1 MAAHW
6 VRAAALAV
14 AAACALAMGAPA
26 AVRAAPFQAER
37 EATEAFSQALEAL
50 NASRWDRA
58 EILLERVLMLLPE
71 HVEARIELARLMARR
86 GQMEGARELIQS
98 LAEDPR
104 TPEDFRQRLR
114 AMASSLEPAVRAG
127 GLSAA
132 RAGPQGAAPST
143 EQRAWRA
150 ELSYTASTN
159 PLARTDAT
167 DLTLT
172 SVDGSVTLPLADRPV
187 AGGLTGVTLA
197 HVQSAWGLEVAA
209 QQLTKPSD
217 GSAWRATAWGLWPW
231 PQAWQPLP
239 PGHFLQWGA
248 QAQQGFD
255 GQRRMALNLAWVG
268 PQARLSLSRYV
279 ETAQTDHGL
288 VLRWDQRL
296 PLPAAWQGLASLERS
311 LGAAPTSQDTPS
323 RRPGHWRLGLA
334 AEVPWGPQRRLQAQW
349 SLQQDSSPYSP
360 LLENNATRWL
370 TTATV
375 AVEQQWR
382 WGPET
387 GFSLRAY
394 AGARRSNLVL
404 FAYREAGVQASV
416 ARAW

>member
-14 AAACALAMGAPA
+14 AAACALTAGAPA
-26 AVRAAPFQAER
+26 AVRAAPLQAER
-37 EATEAFSQALEAL
+37 EATEALSQALEAL
-50 NASRWDRA
+50 NAGRWDRA
-58 EILLERVLMLLPE
+58 EILLERVLMLWPE

-86 GQMEGARELIQS
+86 GQVEGARELIQS
-98 LAEDPR
+98 LADDPR

-114 AMASSLEPAVRAG
+114 AMAAALEPALHAG
-127 GLSAA
+127 GLSATRSA
-132 RAGPQGAAPST
+132 PQSAAPSAV
-143 EQRAWRA
+143 QRAWRA
-150 ELSYTASTN
+150 ELSFTASTN

-172 SVDGSVTLPLADRPV
+172 SMDGSVTLPLADRPV

-209 QQLTKPSD
+209 QQLTRPADSA
-217 GSAWRATAWGLWPW
+217 AWRATAWGVLPW

-255 GQRRMALNLAWVG
+255 GQRRAAASLSWVG

-311 LGAAPTSQDTPS
+311 LGAAPTAQDTPS